1 MTSFLRLFAPLCLAL
16 VVSTAPAQ
24 AESIKDFVG
33 VYKGTAEFLEHGEP
47 RKRDMST
54 TITTTKDGFTVSWT
68 STSYKSDGRIK
79 EKSYTIEFVPSQRD
93 NIFASAMKTNVFG
106 KQVPLDPLKGEPFV
120 WARLVGHELTVFSLF
135 INEIGDYEMQEYNR
149 SVMEG
154 GLALEFRRM
163 RNGVEE
169 RTVRTFLERQ

>member
-1 MTSFLRLFAPLCLAL
+1 MRILRRLVAPLCLAL
-16 VVSTAPAQ
+16 ALVAAPLH
-24 AESIKDFVG
+24 AETIDDFVG
-33 VYKGTAEFLEHGEP
+33 VYSGTADFIENGEP

-54 TITTTKDGFTVSWT
+54 TIEKTKKGFTVSWT

-79 EKSYTIEFVPSQRD
+79 EKSYTIEFVPSERD

-120 WARLVGHELTVFSLF
+120 WARLDGAELTVFSLF
-135 INEIGDYEMQEYNR
+135 INEIGDYEMQEYHR
-149 SVMEG
+149 RVIEG
-154 GLALEFRRM
+154 GLALEFKRM

-169 RTVRTFLERQ
+169 RAVRTFLERQ